1 MSNVLTFRAILNLDV
16 LVVLPSTGVQFG
28 RDVLFQEIQNLQPQ
42 PNTFEST
49 SSFYMISANYPNYIN
64 DEQTV
69 CELTLAAQSKL
80 VVSTLDIRSIGDR
93 CPYQLY
99 VNDRTY
105 QHADCAEELWNSS
118 LSPPVEFNNND
129 GSNIRTVQVAFK
141 KQTQEDKQG
150 KLWLKFQ
157 SKRQFLT
164 QPFIRFFI
172 THTAKD

>member
-1 MSNVLTFRAILNLDV
+1 
-16 LVVLPSTGVQFG
+16 
-28 RDVLFQEIQNLQPQ
+28 
-42 PNTFEST
+42 
-49 SSFYMISANYPNYIN
+49 MISANYPNYIN

-105 QHADCAEELWNSS
+105 QYADCAEELWNTS